1 MFRNR
6 SEDRQRKLYV
16 FQGECKGKV
25 FGIVRSTW
33 YRGGKICRVQETK
46 LRDSFD
52 SIVNTA
58 KFSAVVGTALR
69 EGCDVSVH
77 IECEPDQLGLEEL

>member
-52 SIVNTA
+52 TIVNTA
-58 KFSAVVGTALR
+58 KFSPLLARPCVRAATFRSILN
-69 EGCDVSVH
+69 VSRTSWA
-77 IECEPDQLGLEEL
+77 

>member
-33 YRGGKICRVQETK
+33 YEAARSAECRK
-46 LRDSFD
+46 PSCA
-52 SIVNTA
+52 TA
-58 KFSAVVGTALR
+58 STR
-69 EGCDVSVH
+69 S
-77 IECEPDQLGLEEL
+77 